1 MSLLYNAVKHKILNM
16 KRTCGGKNRAD
27 KYVRVSERRGGGDSE
42 RRKCKEGLMKG
53 GQCLN
58 YLGWRGRGLVERTA
72 FNHPM
77 WRSRWCAQPVMDGSS
92 ARSSAVYFNVHVHVS
107 TYLRDVWLPLG
118 LST

>member
-1 MSLLYNAVKHKILNM
+1 M
-16 KRTCGGKNRAD
+16 
-27 KYVRVSERRGGGDSE
+27 
-42 RRKCKEGLMKG
+42 RKCKEGLMKG

-77 WRSRWCAQPVMDGSS
+77 WRSRWGTQPVMDGSS
-92 ARSSAVYFNVHVHVS
+92 ARSATVYFNVHVHVS
-107 TYLRDVWLPLG
+107 TYLRGVWLPLG